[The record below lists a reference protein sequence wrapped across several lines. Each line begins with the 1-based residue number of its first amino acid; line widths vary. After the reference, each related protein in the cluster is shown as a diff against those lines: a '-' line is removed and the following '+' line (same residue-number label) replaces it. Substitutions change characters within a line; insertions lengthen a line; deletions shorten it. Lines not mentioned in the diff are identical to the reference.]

1 MPYTFAMADTQTDA
15 QQTQATGGAQP
26 IILIVEDETF
36 LANLL
41 LLRFRKEG
49 FNVVQAFNGN
59 EALDK
64 LEQQHPDIV
73 ILDLIL
79 PQKNGF
85 EVLQNISENPQLS
98 DIPVIIVSNLGQDSD
113 IERGKLLG
121 AIDYYVKARLSID
134 ELVAKVRGLLK

>member
-1 MPYTFAMADTQTDA
+1 MPDA
-15 QQTQATGGAQP
+15 QPVQPTDKQP

-41 LLRFRKEG
+41 LLRFKKEG
-49 FNVVQAFNGN
+49 FNVVQAFNGV

-64 LEQQHPDIV
+64 LEVQHPDIV

-85 EVLQNISENPQLS
+85 EVLESISQNPQLT

-113 IERGKLLG
+113 VERGKLLG

-134 ELVAKVRGLLK
+134 ELVGKVRGLLAKQKA

>member
-1 MPYTFAMADTQTDA
+1 MPDTQPVQTTDK
-15 QQTQATGGAQP
+15 QP

-41 LLRFRKEG
+41 LLRFKKEG
-49 FNVVQAFNGN
+49 FNVVQAFNGV

-64 LEQQHPDIV
+64 LENQQHPDIV

-85 EVLQNISENPQLS
+85 EVLESISQNPQLS

-113 IERGKLLG
+113 VERGKLLG

-134 ELVAKVRGLLK
+134 ELVGKVRGLLAKQKA

>member
-1 MPYTFAMADTQTDA
+1 MPDA
-15 QQTQATGGAQP
+15 QPVQTTDKQP

-41 LLRFRKEG
+41 LLRFKKEG
-49 FNVVQAFNGN
+49 FNVVQAFNGV

-64 LEQQHPDIV
+64 LEVQHPDIV

-85 EVLQNISENPQLS
+85 EVLESISQNPQLT

-113 IERGKLLG
+113 VERGKLLG

-134 ELVAKVRGLLK
+134 ELVGKVRGLLAKQKA